1 MMEKREAVKALL
13 EGKGADRIPIIMN
26 AFSLPVMR
34 YGYTMPEVMRGP
46 EKLTECMVGT
56 RQALGY
62 DGLCAGVY
70 GGIAAMMGGHLAN
83 SEGKVIGDGDDVV
96 HSFADIEKL
105 RPYDVNQCMMMKNLL
120 RTIRLMR
127 EEEPEEPEEPVYAI
141 LHVPAAVAF
150 TLMGAK
156 PAFKAMIKNPE
167 LFLALC
173 DYVEDAVVES
183 CKVLMDAG
191 LDFLWFPMPNFGGY
205 CISRTSYEKCISQS
219 NIRANRRIKE
229 CGASIV
235 IHTCGLYDDR
245 FDLVLKESGD
255 AWHIS
260 DTQTKKVKEE
270 YGDRVALMGNIPCCS
285 ILMEGNEKEVYD
297 FAFQECMDGAK
308 DGRFILSGDCDVSP
322 LTPDEN
328 VKAVV
333 KAAKDAEKVL
343 FG

>member
-1 MMEKREAVKALL
+1 MMSKREAVKAIL
-13 EGKGADRIPIIMN
+13 EGKGADRIPVIMN
-26 AFSLPVMR
+26 AFSLPVAR
-34 YGYTMPEVMRGP
+34 YGYTMPEVLTNP
-46 EKLTECMVGT
+46 EKMTECMVGT
-56 RQALGY
+56 RQELGY

-70 GGIAAMMGGHLAN
+70 GGIAAMMGSHLKN
-83 SEGKVIGDGDDVV
+83 SEGIVAGDGEDVV
-96 HSFADIEKL
+96 HSFEDIEKL
-105 RPYDVNQCMMMKNLL
+105 KPYDVTRCPMMKNLL
-120 RTIRLMR
+120 KTIELMR
-127 EEEPEEPEEPVYAI
+127 QAEPEEPIYVI

-167 LFLALC
+167 LFRALS

-183 CKVLMDAG
+183 SKVLVDAG
-191 LDFLWFPMPNFGGY
+191 VDFLWFPMPNFGGF
-205 CISRTSYEKCISQS
+205 CISRKSYEKCISES
-219 NIRANRRIKE
+219 NIRANKRIKDY
-229 CGASIV
+229 GAKIV

-260 DTQTKKVKEE
+260 DTQTKKVKDA
-270 YGDRVALMGNIPCCS
+270 YGDKVALMGNIPCCS
-285 ILMEGNEKEVYD
+285 VLMEGTEEEVYR
-297 FAFQECMDGAK
+297 FAYQECMDGAR

-328 VKAVV
+328 VRAAVR
-333 KAAKDAEKVL
+333 AAKDAEKVL

>member
-1 MMEKREAVKALL
+1 MMSKREAVKAIL
-13 EGKGADRIPIIMN
+13 EGKGADRIPVIMN
-26 AFSLPVMR
+26 AFSLPVAR
-34 YGYTMPEVMRGP
+34 YGYTMPEVLTNP
-46 EKLTECMVGT
+46 EKMTECMVGT
-56 RQALGY
+56 RQELGY

-83 SEGKVIGDGDDVV
+83 SEGKVAGDGEDVV
-96 HSFADIEKL
+96 HSFEDIEKL
-105 RPYDVNQCMMMKNLL
+105 RPYDVTKCPMMKNLL
-120 RTIRLMR
+120 KTIELMR
-127 EEEPEEPEEPVYAI
+127 QAEPEEPIYVI

-167 LFLALC
+167 LFRALS

-183 CKVLMDAG
+183 SKVLVDAG
-191 LDFLWFPMPNFGGY
+191 VDFLWFPMPNFGGF
-205 CISRTSYEKCISQS
+205 CISRKSYEKCISES
-219 NIRANRRIKE
+219 NIRANKRIKDY
-229 CGASIV
+229 GAKIV

-260 DTQTKKVKEE
+260 DTQTKKVKDA
-270 YGDRVALMGNIPCCS
+270 YGDKVSLMGNIPCCS
-285 ILMEGNEKEVYD
+285 VLMEGTEEEVYQ
-297 FAFQECMDGAK
+297 FAWQECMDGAR

-322 LTPDEN
+322 LTSDEN
-328 VKAVV
+328 IRAAVR
-333 KAAKDAEKVL
+333 AAKDAEKVL

>member
-1 MMEKREAVKALL
+1 MMGKREAVKAILD
-13 EGKGADRIPIIMN
+13 GTGTDRIPIIMN

-34 YGYTMPEVMRGP
+34 YGYTMPEAMMSP

-62 DGLCAGVY
+62 DGLCAGAY
-70 GGIAAMMGGHLAN
+70 GGIAAMMGGHLPN
-83 SEGKVIGDGDDVV
+83 SEGKIVGDGDDVI
-96 HSFADIEKL
+96 HSFEDIEKL
-105 RPYDVNQCMMMKNLL
+105 KPYDPSKCMMMKNVL
-120 RTIRLMR
+120 RTIELMR
-127 EEEPEEPEEPVYAI
+127 AAEPEEPIYAI

-156 PAFKAMIKNPE
+156 PAFKAMIKNQE
-167 LFLALC
+167 LFRTLC

-183 CKVLMDAG
+183 CKMLVDAG

-205 CISRTSYEKCISQS
+205 CISRKSYEKCISQS
-219 NIRANRRIKE
+219 NIRANKRIKDY
-229 CGASIV
+229 GASIV

-270 YGDRVALMGNIPCCS
+270 YGDKVALMGNIPCCS
-285 ILMEGNEKEVYD
+285 VLMEGSEQEVYD
-297 FAFQECMDGAK
+297 FAYQECMDGAR

-333 KAAKDAEKVL
+333 RAAKDAEKVL